1 MMLGRYTHAVVEKI
15 SRLSDLLLRF
25 GADPL
30 LSGTLSLGGGTAL
43 NMLHISPPPRLSED
57 LDYNYRHL
65 QDRDWGE
72 VRSDVD
78 RSVKDALYAL
88 GYTQDQVRIQAYYN
102 LGSFL
107 VHYSTS
113 EDIPDSLKVEI
124 GYMRRMP
131 ILRTDARLPF
141 VHPATGE
148 RTMVTTAQREEAFA
162 NKVCTLVSRKG
173 GRSYPRDL
181 FDVYSISGQEVDT
194 ALMVDVFM
202 IDAMMDGLDLAEVTV
217 MPYDPGQVD
226 RLDLMTGAK
235 MDIGTV
241 FDGAARFFERVREM
255 AIHRGWEELSREFRA
270 TGRIRLDLL
279 RNPSRIN
286 PSIDQH
292 PQLLWVRRPRP

>member
-1 MMLGRYTHAVVEKI
+1 MTLGRYTRAVAEKI
-15 SRLSDLLLRF
+15 VRLSDLLLRF

-30 LSGTLSLGGGTAL
+30 LSATLSLGGGTAL
-43 NMLHISPPPRLSED
+43 NMLHLSPPPRLSED

-88 GYTQDQVRIQAYYN
+88 GYTREQVRIQPFYN
-102 LGSFL
+102 LGRFH
-107 VHYSTS
+107 VHYTTS

-141 VHPATGE
+141 VHPVTGE

-181 FDVYSISGQEVDT
+181 FDVHSISQQEMEMG
-194 ALMVDVFM
+194 LLVDVFM
-202 IDAMMDGLDLAEVTV
+202 IDALMDGLDLGETRV
-217 MPYDPGQVD
+217 MPYDPGQVE
-226 RLDLMTGAK
+226 RLDLMTGSK
-235 MDIGTV
+235 MDIGPV
-241 FDGAARFFERVREM
+241 MEGASRFFEKVRTL
-255 AIHRGWEELSREFRA
+255 AITRSWEEFHSEFRA
-270 TGRIRLDLL
+270 TGRVRLDLL
-279 RNPSRIN
+279 ENRSSIN
-286 PSIDQH
+286 PSIERH
-292 PQLLWVRRPRP
+292 PQLLWVRMPRS